1 VGDLNSKKSHYTI
14 NKSLVKSYSMLS
26 AVIGTPFG
34 GRLAADAGYLMLVEN
49 RADSLRLFLM
59 ALSRQQKVTIISLV
73 SYWLTLFILTHIPV
87 PLFVREAGVSDKSL
101 HLLAYL
107 ILVFLF
113 WFAISPDKKVN
124 WRRPAVWWVLF
135 VIVAYGILDE
145 WLQGYVEGRSRDLMD
160 FVADLAGTLTGLIM
174 FSFFTFWAAA
184 LLVVG
189 TVIFGLTNITR
200 ANLADVMP
208 TTNAMFHLFAYPIF
222 TMLWVRYVQLF
233 PSLRPPK
240 PKWLLTALAAPMG
253 LLLTVKLFSVI
264 LGKDFAVPDIIISV
278 AGIVVVAATIYLAA
292 LFRKT
297 QDTKDL
303 DQV

>member
-1 VGDLNSKKSHYTI
+1 MS
-14 NKSLVKSYSMLS
+14 
-26 AVIGTPFG
+26 
-34 GRLAADAGYLMLVEN
+34 
-49 RADSLRLFLM
+49 
-59 ALSRQQKVTIISLV
+59 LSRQQKVTIISLG
-73 SYWLTLFILTHIPV
+73 SYWLTLFILTHIPI
-87 PLFVREAGVSDKSL
+87 PLLVREAGVSDKSL

-113 WFAISPDKKVN
+113 WFAINPDKKVN

-145 WLQGYVEGRSRDLMD
+145 WLQSYVEGRSRDLMD

-174 FSFFTFWAAA
+174 FSFFTFRAAA
-184 LLVVG
+184 LLVAG

-208 TTNAMFHLFAYPIF
+208 TINAMFHLFAYPIF
-222 TMLWVRYVQLF
+222 TMLWVRYIQPF

-240 PKWLLTALAAPMG
+240 AKWLLAVLAAPIG

-264 LGKDFAVPDIIISV
+264 LGKDFAVTDIIISV
-278 AGIVVVAATIYLAA
+278 AGIAVVAASIYLAA

-297 QDTKDL
+297 QDPKDL

>member
-1 VGDLNSKKSHYTI
+1 
-14 NKSLVKSYSMLS
+14 
-26 AVIGTPFG
+26 
-34 GRLAADAGYLMLVEN
+34 
-49 RADSLRLFLM
+49 M

-73 SYWLTLFILTHIPV
+73 SYWLTLFILTHIPI
-87 PLFVREAGVSDKSL
+87 PLFVRAAGVSDKSL

-135 VIVAYGILDE
+135 VIVAYGALDE
-145 WLQGYVEGRSRDLMD
+145 WLQSYIEGRSSDLMD

-174 FSFFTFWAAA
+174 FSFFTFWPAA
-184 LLVVG
+184 LLVAA

-200 ANLADVMP
+200 ANLADLMP
-208 TTNAMFHLFAYPIF
+208 TTNAMFHLFAYPIV
-222 TMLWVRYVQLF
+222 TMLWIRYVQPF

-240 PKWLLTALAAPMG
+240 AKWLITALAAPIG

-278 AGIVVVAATIYLAA
+278 AGIVVVVATIYLAA

-297 QDTKDL
+297 QDIKDL